1 VILALNTSTAQF
13 SMALMEEDGN
23 LAAEFFMVSKSRHF
37 RPFMPVLHELLTTTK
52 VSLGEIK
59 ALAVAKGPGS
69 FTGLRVGLSAAK
81 GLCQGLSVPIVG
93 VSSLEAMANQLPF
106 AAHPVCAILD
116 SRKAE
121 VFAALFRWSN
131 DRGMVRLTEDLCVK
145 MVNLASVTEERA
157 IYLGN
162 NRATQGP
169 AICEILGDRAFLA
182 PPSLWH
188 LRASVVGRLGLKQ
201 AQAQGFD
208 KLEDLVPSYL
218 RPPDIRPNPH
228 QPLSEKEDGNA

>member
-1 VILALNTSTAQF
+1 VILSLNTSTAQF

-23 LAAEFFMVSKSRHF
+23 LAAEFFMASRSRHF
-37 RPFMPVLHELLTTTK
+37 RPFMPVLHELLTISK
-52 VSLGEIK
+52 VGLGEIK

-121 VFAALFRWSN
+121 VFAALFHWSN
-131 DRGMVRLTEDLCVK
+131 DRGMVRLTGDLCLR
-145 MVNLASVTEERA
+145 MVDLVSVTEETA

-162 NRATQGP
+162 NRAVQGP
-169 AICEILGDRAFLA
+169 VISKILGDRALLA
-182 PPSLWH
+182 PPSLWY

-201 AQAQGFD
+201 ARERGFD

-218 RPPDIRPNPH
+218 RPPDIRANPH
-228 QPLSEKEDGNA
+228 QPLSGKQGR